1 MHNDTITY
9 PIEQIRADFPVLTQ
23 KVYNKPFV
31 YLDNAATTQ
40 KPNAVINTIN
50 QFYLE
55 ANSNIHRGVHYLSEQ
70 ATERYEAA
78 REKVRAFIGA
88 PKKKEVIFTS
98 GTTHSINI
106 VANGFAESFLKKDD
120 EIIVSI
126 AEHHANLVP
135 WQQACQ
141 KTGARLR
148 IIPVDHEG
156 QLHLDELA
164 GLISPKT
171 KIIAISE
178 VSNVLGTINPV
189 HDIINI
195 AHQNNIPVLV
205 DAAQAV
211 QHGKT
216 NVHELDADFY
226 VFSGHKIYAPTG
238 IGVLYGKEEWLD
250 KLPPFHFGGNMV
262 DQVTIEETTFNELP
276 FKFEAGT
283 TNYVATLGLQ
293 SAIEYLENTGLA
305 SIRQHEKQL
314 TSYAARRLS
323 EIKGLKLYGTTK
335 NKHPIFSFLLEG
347 IHFFDAGMILDKM
360 GLALRTGTHCAQPLM
375 QSYEV
380 EGMIRAS
387 FGMYNT
393 KDEVDQL
400 VSALEKTKAMLK

>member
-1 MHNDTITY
+1 MHDKTMTY
-9 PIEQIRADFPVLTQ
+9 PLDQIRADFPVLSQ

-88 PKKKEVIFTS
+88 PKKEEVIFTS

-106 VANGFAESFLKKDD
+106 VANGFAESILQKDD
-120 EIIVSI
+120 EIIIST
-126 AEHHANLVP
+126 AEHHANLIP
-135 WQQACQ
+135 WQQACK
-141 KTGARLR
+141 KTGARLMAV
-148 IIPVDHEG
+148 PLDHEG
-156 QLHLDELA
+156 NLHVDELA

-171 KIIAISE
+171 RIIAISE
-178 VSNVLGTINPV
+178 VSNVLGTIHPV
-189 HDIINI
+189 HDIIRI

-216 NVHELDADFY
+216 NIHELDADFY
-226 VFSGHKIYAPTG
+226 VFSGHKMYAPTG
-238 IGVLYGKEEWLD
+238 IGILYGKEKWLEQ
-250 KLPPFHFGGNMV
+250 LPPYQFGGNMV
-262 DQVTIEETTFNELP
+262 DQVSLEKTTFNELP

-293 SAIEYLENTGLA
+293 SAIEYLENIGLA
-305 SIRQHEKQL
+305 SIQDHEKQL
-314 TSYAARRLS
+314 ASYAATQLS
-323 EIKGLKLYGTTK
+323 EVKGLKLYGTAS
-335 NKHPIFSFLLEG
+335 NKQPIFSFLLEG

-375 QSYEV
+375 QSYGV

-393 KDEVDQL
+393 KNEVDQL
-400 VSALEKTKAMLK
+400 VRALEKTKEMLT